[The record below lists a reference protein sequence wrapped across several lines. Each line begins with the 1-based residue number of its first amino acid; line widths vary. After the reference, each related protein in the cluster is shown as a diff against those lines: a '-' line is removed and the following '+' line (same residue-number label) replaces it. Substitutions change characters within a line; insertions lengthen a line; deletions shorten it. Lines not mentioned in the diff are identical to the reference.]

1 MPIPDFQSIMLP
13 FLEVLADGQERS
25 LKEMAAK
32 LAERFQLTEE
42 ELAELLGSG
51 QQTVFSNR
59 IAWAKTHMKKAG
71 LVEYPTRGQV
81 RLTTRGRELLRN
93 PPSAINVRFLKQ
105 FDSYLEFVGGAAS
118 RSVATTPAA
127 TVPKEDDNATPL
139 EQLESAY
146 AELKAAVADEL
157 LERLANA
164 SPAFFEQVV
173 VQLLQAM
180 GYGGGIDSAEVTSY
194 VRDGGIDGIIREDKL
209 GLDVV
214 CLQAKRWQGTVGRP
228 VVQAFVGSMDL
239 IRARKGVILTTGRFS
254 DDARTFIDRIEGKR
268 VVLIEGKRL
277 AELMIEHDVGVTT
290 KTVYRVKE
298 VSGDFF
304 EEGLDQ

>member
-1 MPIPDFQSIMLP
+1 MPIPDFQSITLP

-25 LKEMAAK
+25 MKEMAAL
-32 LAERFQLTEE
+32 LAENFQLTEA
-42 ELAELLGSG
+42 ELAELLSSG

-59 IAWAKTHMKKAG
+59 VAWAKTHMKKAG
-71 LVEYPTRGQV
+71 LVDNPSRGRV
-81 RLTTRGRELLRN
+81 SLSRRGREVLEKA
-93 PPSAINVRFLKQ
+93 PSAVNMKFLKQ
-105 FDSYLEFVGGAAS
+105 FDGYAEFVAGSAANGAAVS
-118 RSVATTPAA
+118 MVIEE
-127 TVPKEDDNATPL
+127 KEGEDSTPL

-146 AELKAAVADEL
+146 AEWKSAVADEL
-157 LERLANA
+157 LERLANV

-173 VQLLQAM
+173 VQLLHAM
-180 GYGGGIDSAEVTSY
+180 GYGGGIDSGEVTSY

-214 CLQAKRWQGTVGRP
+214 CIQAKRWQGTVGRP

-239 IRARKGVILTTGRFS
+239 IRAKKGVIMTTGRFS
-254 DDARTFIDRIEGKR
+254 DDARTFVDRIEGKR
-268 VVLIEGKRL
+268 VVLIDGKRL
-277 AELMIEHDVGVTT
+277 TQLMIEHDVGVTT
-290 KTVYRVKE
+290 KTVYRLKE